1 MCIIVD
7 EMQTKRW
14 FLRAVGQILMGG
26 WLFTT
31 LASCQQPEAADQ
43 AAAHLPDDVSTVANK
58 DSVLTKGQRIA
69 QYAATLLNTPYKVA
83 GKDEEGFDCS
93 GFVSYVFAENGL
105 SLPSSTKALIGVG
118 QEIPLAEAIPGD
130 LIFFTGTDP
139 VSTEVGHVGI
149 VVSSADSIQFI
160 HSSSARSSAYVKYNV
175 LEASPG
181 YQKRYLMVRRV
192 LEENELSF
200 SAD

>member
-1 MCIIVD
+1 
-7 EMQTKRW
+7 MQTNRW
-14 FLRAVGQILMGG
+14 FLRAVGRILMGG

-43 AAAHLPDDVSTVANK
+43 AATHLPGDASTIAK
-58 DSVLTKGQRIA
+58 RDSVRTKGERIA

-105 SLPSSTKALIGVG
+105 SLPSSTRALIGVG

-139 VSTEVGHVGI
+139 ASTEVGHVGI
-149 VVSSADSIQFI
+149 VVSPAADSIQFI

-181 YQKRYLMVRRV
+181 YQKRFLMVRRV
-192 LEENELSF
+192 LEANELSS